1 MDPLARLRTVRGQLA
16 PQMEARAQVIA
27 ERVVTLVVDALD
39 LDAILAQVDLNAVL
53 ARVDMEEPIDRIEIN
68 DMLARVDLNA
78 MLARVDLN
86 AVIARVDLN
95 AVMDRVDVN
104 EIVQRVDVEGLVE
117 QTDLGSVIASSTSGI
132 ASDMLDAV
140 RSRTVGVDESIA
152 RWVARL
158 RRRPYTGPPGPP
170 VGLPATAG
178 S

>member
-1 MDPLARLRTVRGQLA
+1 VDPLARLRTVRGQLA

-27 ERVVTLVVDALD
+27 ERVVTPVVDALD
-39 LDAILAQVDLNAVL
+39 LDAILAQVDLNAV
-53 ARVDMEEPIDRIEIN
+53 
-68 DMLARVDLNA
+68 
-78 MLARVDLN
+78 LARVDLN